1 MADTPVS
8 VTYAD
13 SGVDINAGN
22 EAVQRMKEHIRSTF
36 DGNVL
41 ADVGSFG
48 GMYRL
53 GGLGVAD
60 PVLVSSMDG
69 VGTKLKIA
77 FATGKHDTVGRDLVQ
92 HCVNDILVQGARAVL
107 P

>member
-1 MADTPVS
+1 MS

-13 SGVDINAGN
+13 SGVSIDAGN
-22 EAVQRMKEHIRSTF
+22 EAVRRMKQHIRSTF
-36 DGNVL
+36 NEGVL

-48 GMYRL
+48 GMFQPNFS
-53 GGLGVAD
+53 GMHA

-77 FATGKHDTVGRDLVQ
+77 FATG
-92 HCVNDILVQGARAVL
+92 
-107 P
+107 